1 MRGRKPIPVVK
12 ETFQD
17 IVSLLETTNTFGN
30 RSALWSAVADTEW
43 AKGIGLSAQ
52 VAMLKAKTLGL
63 VIKTPLGQKGRQKGC
78 GPVKNVGKRSRK
90 TMALPVIESLK
101 KEYPSMHTK
110 IDRAAAGSL
119 KAAIGMKC
127 LDCSNGGKKEV
138 SLCPIET
145 CPLWH
150 VRPYQGKYK
159 EVSS

>member
-1 MRGRKPIPVVK
+1 MRGRKPIQVEKGV
-12 ETFQD
+12 FQD
-17 IVSLLETTNTFGN
+17 IVSLLETTKGFGN
-30 RSALWSAVADTEW
+30 RSALWSAVAETEW
-43 AKGIGLSAQ
+43 AKSIGLSAQ
-52 VAMLKAKTLGL
+52 VAMLKAKAFGL

-78 GPVKNVGKRSRK
+78 GPVKNAGKRK
-90 TMALPVIESLK
+90 PKVMALPVVEALK
-101 KEYPSMHTK
+101 KEFPSMHTK

-138 SLCPIET
+138 SLCPIND

-159 EVSS
+159 E